1 MQSGNLKITTNLFDE
16 RMTSSLLQMK
26 HGVPN
31 RVPPSFIT
39 KNVRFKIRTRISGAL
54 LFLLLLFSY
63 FRGDILFKL
72 VEEPVKDVHYIISLE
87 LGSLCQT
94 VWPFPCLIPHLLYQS
109 PGIDAVLVSTFI

>member
-26 HGVPN
+26 HGVAN
-31 RVPPSFIT
+31 RVSPPSFIT

-54 LFLLLLFSY
+54 LFLLRLFSY

-72 VEEPVKDVHYIISLE
+72 VEEPVKNVHYIM
-87 LGSLCQT
+87 
-94 VWPFPCLIPHLLYQS
+94 
-109 PGIDAVLVSTFI
+109 